1 MRGLLT
7 PTEMRTVL
15 KQREADEEKQRQL
28 DEEQKLH
35 DEEGTAIAVAAGNVA
50 QTVRCS

>member
-15 KQREADEEKQRQL
+15 KQREADEEKQRVLEDQQKLL
-28 DEEQKLH
+28 DEQEA
-35 DEEGTAIAVAAGNVA
+35 AITVAAGSAVQA
-50 QTVRCS
+50 VRCS